1 MDNNYWNSRYL
12 EEQTGWDIGYPSTP
26 LKEYIDQ
33 LTDKFIRILIPGCG
47 NGYEGEYLHQH
58 GFTNVT
64 LADFA
69 EESKKRFLERVPTFP
84 KEQFIVGD
92 FFELEGKYDLILEQ
106 TFFCA
111 IDPKLR
117 DAYAKKMSEL
127 LSPNGKLVGV
137 LFNLPDKVDGPP
149 FGGSIAEYQNTFSKH
164 FKNVSIEPCYNSIK
178 PRQGNEVFII
188 MKN

>member
-1 MDNNYWNSRYL
+1 MDNNYWNQRYL

-33 LTDKFIRILIPGCG
+33 LSDKNIRILIPGCG
-47 NGYEGEYLHQH
+47 NAYEGEYLHQQ

-69 EESKKRFLERVPTFP
+69 EESKTRFLKRVPTFP
-84 KEQFIVGD
+84 KENFIVGD
-92 FFELEGKYDLILEQ
+92 FFELKGQYDLILEQ

-117 DAYAKKMSEL
+117 NNYAKKMREL
-127 LSPNGKLVGV
+127 LTSKGKLVGV
-137 LFNLPDKVDGPP
+137 LFNLPDKIDGPP
-149 FGGSIAEYQNTFSKH
+149 FGGSIDEYQNVFSKYFTH
-164 FKNVSIEPCYNSIK
+164 VSIKPCYNSIK
-178 PRQGNEVFII
+178 PREGNEVFITVY
-188 MKN
+188 